1 MSREVASDIGS
12 GTIPYT
18 RAILSPAQRGSTSGA
33 GGTRTG
39 IQVMVGNPEDMVAVD
54 AFASSGI
61 AVGTAPIKIFGSSQS
76 PLPRARKVVV
86 ENASDSST
94 LLISHAASKVV
105 SEGFQLTNAGAG
117 TPRASV
123 ELPILGGTDVWAAA
137 LSGTVQVRILIF

>member
-1 MSREVASDIGS
+1 MSREVAASIGS

-18 RAILSPAQRGSTSGA
+18 YGILPPGQRGSQSGA
-33 GGTRTG
+33 EGVRLGV
-39 IQVMVGNPEDMVAVD
+39 QVIVGNPEDMVSVD

-61 AVGTAPIKIFGSSQS
+61 AVGTTPIKIFGSNQN
-76 PLPRARKVVV
+76 PLPRGRKIVV
-86 ENASDSST
+86 ENASDTST
-94 LLISHAASKVV
+94 LLVSHAPSKVV
-105 SEGFQLTNAGAG
+105 SEGYQLTNAGAS